1 MPWFWEGLK
10 SGVRTLRPRAP
21 RLPAGVTPGRP
32 ATTAVPAGAS
42 LDPELCP
49 VGALAPQDG
58 AIAVDFDHCIH
69 CMRCRPPASPLQWQ
83 DDYRWALAAAPPL
96 PPRFQ
101 RSIHV
106 RILDAGDCG
115 GCLSELRQLFGP
127 VYSLHRYGIYVS
139 PTPRDA
145 DVLLVVG
152 PVTVGMRVALEET
165 YAAMPDPKRV
175 VAVGVCALNGGLFA
189 DSFAV
194 VGGASRV
201 VPVDVTVPGCPPP
214 PLAILHALELVTGS
228 SREAREVGDS

>member
-10 SGVRTLRPRAP
+10 RDVHTLPPGVA
-21 RLPAGVTPGRP
+21 RLPSGVTPGRP
-32 ATTAVPAGAS
+32 TTTAVTAE
-42 LDPELCP
+42 DPFDADICP
-49 VGALAPQDG
+49 VGALARRDAG
-58 AIAVDFDHCIH
+58 VAVDFDHCIH
-69 CMRCRPPASPLQWQ
+69 CMRCQPPKAPVQWQ
-83 DDYRWALAAAPPL
+83 NDYRWAEAAAPPL

-106 RILDAGDCG
+106 RIVDAGDCG
-115 GCLSELRQLFGP
+115 GCLSELRQLLGP

-194 VGGASRV
+194 SGGASRV

-214 PLAILHALELVTGS
+214 PLAILHALELVTGAR
-228 SREAREVGDS
+228 RETREVAES